1 MCHISRE
8 NVWSIIKK
16 ASLPKKCVRNK
27 AQRDAFLSYGQGAI
41 HSSEERLSDFETKG
55 ETIPPNWKMQ
65 QARTIPKT
73 YQREQYPTF

>member
-16 ASLPKKCVRNK
+16 ASLPKKSVRNK
-27 AQRDAFLSYGQGAI
+27 AQRDAFLSLGKKAKD
-41 HSSEERLSDFETKG
+41 SSEELLSDFERKR

-65 QARTIPKT
+65 EAWIISKT
-73 YQREQYPTF
+73 YQREEYLTF

>member
-16 ASLPKKCVRNK
+16 ASLPKKSVRNK
-27 AQRDAFLSYGQGAI
+27 AQRDAFLSLGKEAKD
-41 HSSEERLSDFETKG
+41 SSEELLSDFERKR
-55 ETIPPNWKMQ
+55 ETIPPNWKMEE
-65 QARTIPKT
+65 AWIIAKT